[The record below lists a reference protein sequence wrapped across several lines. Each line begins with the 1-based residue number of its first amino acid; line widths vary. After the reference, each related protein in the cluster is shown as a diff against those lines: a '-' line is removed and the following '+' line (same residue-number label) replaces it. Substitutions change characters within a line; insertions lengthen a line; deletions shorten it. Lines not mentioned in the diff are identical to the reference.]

1 MAVIWRSRSSI
12 VLSRSLIIERE
23 CDEMNAIETRE
34 LNFSYNG
41 ETVIKN
47 ITCAVRQGEFLGIIG
62 PNGAGKST
70 LLRLFCRMLKARS
83 GRIAVFERDINT
95 YSGRELARQ
104 IGFVPQ
110 ETIFSLNFTVEEI
123 VLMGRYP
130 HLKAFERAGASD
142 LRIMEQAI
150 ADAGIDSFRQRPVND
165 LSAGER
171 QRVVL
176 ARALCQQPKI
186 LLCDEPTS
194 HLDLRH
200 QAGIMDLLKKL
211 NDQGLSVIMVNHDL
225 NLTSRYCR
233 RLLLMARGAIRA
245 DGPAEELINETLLRE
260 VYQTGLRV
268 IRHPD
273 QKVPQV
279 LLQ

>member
-1 MAVIWRSRSSI
+1 
-12 VLSRSLIIERE
+12 
-23 CDEMNAIETRE
+23 MNAIETKE

-41 ETVIKN
+41 EAVIKN
-47 ITCAVRQGEFLGIIG
+47 LTCAIRQGEFLGIIG

-95 YSGRELARQ
+95 YSSRGLARQ

-130 HLKAFERAGASD
+130 HLKAFERAGVSD
-142 LRIMEQAI
+142 RQVMEQAM

-165 LSAGER
+165 LSSGER

-211 NDQGLSVIMVNHDL
+211 NDQGLSIIMVNHDL
-225 NLTSRYCR
+225 NLTSRCCR
-233 RLLLMARGAIRA
+233 RLLLMARGTIRA
-245 DGPAEELINETLLRE
+245 DGPAEELINESLLRE
-260 VYQTGLRV
+260 VYQTELRV

-273 QKVPQV
+273 QNVPQV
-279 LLQ
+279 LLK